1 MKYIVYIHVYVLHI
15 LNQQSSVK
23 ISLAIQ
29 KRKLLKQLALI
40 NMAFTKYG
48 IIFIYMYLKKNLIIT
63 LSFLGLGG
71 AMNQH
76 WNIDAMINPYSG
88 TYLDN
93 NAL

>member
-40 NMAFTKYG
+40 NMTFTKYG

-76 WNIDAMINPYSG
+76 
-88 TYLDN
+88 
-93 NAL
+93 

>member
-76 WNIDAMINPYSG
+76 
-88 TYLDN
+88 
-93 NAL
+93 

>member
-48 IIFIYMYLKKNLIIT
+48 IIFIYMYLKKKFDHHT
-63 LSFLGLGG
+63 FLSRTGRG
-71 AMNQH
+71 
-76 WNIDAMINPYSG
+76 YES
-88 TYLDN
+88 
-93 NAL
+93 ALKYRCYDKSLFKYIFG